1 LQLDLSM
8 TNEFLSTSKQ
18 EFIKRELSGFRR
30 ILVFAL
36 GVIFL
41 LSIWQT
47 ISTINVHKSY
57 QNSLMDSVTE
67 QVISDYGEH
76 LKHLRTQI
84 DKFQIQYRSE
94 IEELYRSGSSANRN
108 DYMSLLQELKK
119 NIEHVRLFSFVGIN
133 GEGVLKHITG
143 DFLPDC
149 KEEIHNTL
157 STGTQENLFFHHSK
171 SSVHYDL
178 LQPLLVT
185 GSESRIFVAFNI
197 DKFRD
202 LLSKYQL
209 PQQQLFLLRQD
220 HVGKVELSTEQKYS
234 GEPSASVVMSES
246 EISAFNFEKSIP
258 NTRWNIAIRLSDQ
271 YLHELMLSVIVKSVL
286 IWLIASLALLL
297 TYRLKKIKTLEHFK
311 TLQHI
316 EYTESYDQLTG
327 LLNRQSFLEVVEN
340 GIKGLDSDR
349 GIVLFIDLD
358 KFQSINNVHG
368 YTKGEMCLNL
378 CTKMLKKSLAPE
390 AKLARMGNDQ
400 FAIFNPGVIH
410 QSCLSYAEE
419 VRLQIAGLDL
429 SEVDESLS
437 ITSCIGVVNLH
448 EGFDD
453 GQQIMTSVMKAINL
467 AKSKGRNRV
476 QLYQSDDPAL
486 KQHAVEMETLKLL
499 KRAITAEKLLLFRQ
513 QIQSNNKSNSV
524 TSYEVLARLEHE
536 GDIISPTLFIPIA
549 EKNGFAL
556 ELDRCV
562 IKQVIKRIAKN
573 QDSSHYSIN
582 LSGQTLATPNLI
594 GFVKTLLEEH
604 KVSPEQ
610 LTFEITETYAITH
623 LDSAIQFITE
633 VTRLGCKFALDDFG
647 SGLSSFSYLQRL
659 PVQKLKIDGV
669 FIRNLCDE
677 PRNQVFVKTMVALA
691 KSMEMETVAEYV
703 ETENE
708 LIMLKELGL
717 DYCQGYYIHKPS
729 PWL

>member
-1 LQLDLSM
+1 MAHELL
-8 TNEFLSTSKQ
+8 TTTKQ
-18 EFIKRELSGFRR
+18 EFIKRELAGFRR
-30 ILVFAL
+30 ILIAAL
-36 GVIFL
+36 VVIL
-41 LSIWQT
+41 ALSVWQS

-57 QNSLMDSVTE
+57 QTSLMDSVTD
-67 QVISDYGEH
+67 QVISDYTEH
-76 LKHLRTQI
+76 LRHLRTQI
-84 DKFQIQYRSE
+84 DKFQIQYRQE
-94 IEELYRSGSSANRN
+94 ISHLHEAGASANNN
-108 DYMSLLQELKK
+108 DYMALLQQLKK
-119 NIEHVRLFSFVGIN
+119 NIEHVRLFSFVDTD
-133 GEGVLKHITG
+133 GEGLLKHITG

-149 KEEIHNTL
+149 KEEIHDTL
-157 STGTQENLFFHHSK
+157 SAGTQENLFFHHSK

-178 LQPLLVT
+178 LQPLLIT
-185 GSESRIFVAFNI
+185 GSDAKFFVAFNI
-197 DKFRD
+197 DKFKT

-209 PQQQLFLLRQD
+209 PQQQMFLLRKD
-220 HVGKVELSTEQKYS
+220 HIGKVELSTEKQYTAKLTD
-234 GEPSASVVMSES
+234 AMVMSES
-246 EISAFNFEKSIP
+246 EIAKFNFQKSIP

-271 YLHELMLSVIVKSVL
+271 YLNELILSAVLKSTL
-286 IWLIASLALLL
+286 IWFIASFALFF
-297 TYRLKKIKTLEHFK
+297 TYRLKKLKTLEHFK

-327 LLNRQSFLEVVEN
+327 LLNRQSFLDLLEN
-340 GIKGLDSDR
+340 ETSGLDSDH
-349 GIVLFIDLD
+349 GVVLFIDLD

-378 CTKMLKKSLAPE
+378 CTKMLKKRLSQE
-390 AKLARMGNDQ
+390 AQLARMGNDQ
-400 FAIFNPGVIH
+400 FAIFNPRVVH
-410 QSCLSYAEE
+410 QTSLNYAEE
-419 VRLQIAGLDL
+419 IRSSIAELNL

-437 ITSCIGVVNLH
+437 LTCCIGVVNLH
-448 EGFDD
+448 HGFEDS
-453 GQQIMTSVMKAINL
+453 QQIMTSVMKAINL
-467 AKSKGRNRV
+467 AKSKGRNRI

-499 KRAITAEKLLLFRQ
+499 KRAINAERLLLFRQ
-513 QIQSNNKSNSV
+513 QIQSTSSTTKV
-524 TSYEVLARLEHE
+524 KSYEVLARLEHE
-536 GDIISPTLFIPIA
+536 GEIISPALFIPIA

-562 IKQVIKRIAKN
+562 IKQAIQQIAN
-573 QDSSHYSIN
+573 NRDESHYSIN

-594 GFVKTLLEEH
+594 GFVKELLDKH
-604 KVSPEQ
+604 QVVPEQ
-610 LTFEITETYAITH
+610 LTFEITETFAITH
-623 LDSAIQFITE
+623 LESAIQFITE
-633 VTRLGCKFALDDFG
+633 VTKLGCNFALDDFG

-669 FIRNLCDE
+669 FIRNLCNE
-677 PRNQVFVKTMVALA
+677 PRNQAFVKTMVALA